1 MARSDHPVRG
11 SHRLYFGA
19 GALLLGLAAASGRR
33 WPQGPDFVRGL
44 LFGVAGGLL
53 LAALMKS
60 RMPDACDTATPALRR
75 RYLREFMPAMG
86 VYVLAVLLS
95 VWLLKRVDAPALR
108 ALVALM
114 PVPPIALALRAIVRH
129 IRDSD
134 ELQRRIELEAVSIA
148 TAFVSLSYLAAG
160 FLQSTRVID
169 IPASAA
175 MIWMF
180 PLVCL
185 TYGGAKL
192 AVMRR
197 YG

>member
-1 MARSDHPVRG
+1 MRG
-11 SHRLYFGA
+11 SPRLYFAA
-19 GALLLGLAAASGRR
+19 GVLLLALAIACGSL
-33 WPQGPDFVRGL
+33 WPQVPKFVRGL
-44 LFGVAGGLL
+44 LFGVAVGLL
-53 LAALMKS
+53 LAALLKA
-60 RMPDACDTATPALRR
+60 RLPDPCDTATPTLRR
-75 RYLREFMPAMG
+75 RYLREFMPAMA
-86 VYVLAVLLS
+86 VYVVAVLLS
-95 VWLLKRVDAPALR
+95 TWLLRRVDVPVVR

-114 PVPPIALALRAIVRH
+114 PVPAIALAMRAIVRY

-160 FLQSTRVID
+160 FLQSARVID
-169 IPASAA
+169 IPANVA
-175 MIWMF
+175 MIWVF

-185 TYGGAKL
+185 TYGVAKL